1 MSSLR
6 GYLMKLLCSLNISTL
21 LRLTVAVS
29 DCAGYKEI
37 TTTTG
42 YHIIPE
48 SSHLNKKKK
57 RKKRSIIIII
67 KKGIEQSN
75 FSYREAKIK

>member
-29 DCAGYKEI
+29 DCAGVETARMREKERVEE
-37 TTTTG
+37 G
-42 YHIIPE
+42 RE
-48 SSHLNKKKK
+48 RALRERAEAEAELKQWKL
-57 RKKRSIIIII
+57 
-67 KKGIEQSN
+67 GI
-75 FSYREAKIK
+75 